1 MSYQYLLYEKRDRIG
16 YVTINRPEKLNALN
30 AATVRELWTVFHEI
44 AHDEEVGVVIVT
56 GAGDKAF
63 VAGADI
69 AELAEQTPLEGQ
81 KMGAL
86 RAAASVVY
94 RAPGE
99 AGDCGDQWICAR
111 RRL

>member
-63 VAGADI
+63 VRGRT
-69 AELAEQTPLEGQ
+69 LQSWPSRRPSRGRRW
-81 KMGAL
+81 
-86 RAAASVVY
+86 RAS
-94 RAPGE
+94 GSSF
-99 AGDCGDQWICAR
+99 C
-111 RRL
+111 RLSSAWGSR